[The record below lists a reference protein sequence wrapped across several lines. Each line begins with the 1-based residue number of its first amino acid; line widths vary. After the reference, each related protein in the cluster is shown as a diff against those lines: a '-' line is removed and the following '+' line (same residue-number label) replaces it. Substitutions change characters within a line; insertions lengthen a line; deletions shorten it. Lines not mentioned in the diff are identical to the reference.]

1 MTRSSTSLV
10 LAAHGSADPGFAEVI
25 TSLASII
32 ASMRPRLDV
41 RIGYL
46 EHGPPTLAEVATPG
60 CIVVP
65 VLLTNGYH
73 AHIDIPT
80 QAVGARVAASIGPD
94 PRLAVVMADRL
105 RASGWR
111 GQRVILAAAGSAD
124 EQALDDA
131 RNAAADL
138 SRVLG
143 VDVTTAFIG
152 SGEPRLRDVEAA
164 AIATY
169 LIAPGQFADTVRR
182 CGASAVAAPLGA
194 DPLLAE
200 IILDR
205 YDAAGPA
212 AVAAPD
218 ATPLLVA
225 PTPGH
230 S

>member
-1 MTRSSTSLV
+1 MTRSSTPLV
-10 LAAHGSADPGFAEVI
+10 LAAHGSADPGFAKVI

-32 ASMRPRLDV
+32 VAARPQLDV

-46 EHGPPTLAEVATPG
+46 EHGPPTLAEVSTPG
-60 CIVVP
+60 CVIVP

-73 AHIDIPT
+73 VHIDIPT
-80 QAVGARVAASIGPD
+80 QAVGALVAASIGPD

-105 RASGWR
+105 RASGWQ
-111 GQRVILAAAGSAD
+111 GQRVVLAAAGSAD

-143 VDVTTAFIG
+143 VDVTAAFIG
-152 SGEPRLRDVEAA
+152 SGEPRLRDIEAEA
-164 AIATY
+164 VATY
-169 LIAPGQFADTVRR
+169 LIAPGQFADSVRQ
-182 CGASAVAAPLGA
+182 CGASVVAAPLGA

-205 YDAAGPA
+205 YDAA
-212 AVAAPD
+212 VAAPD